1 LNNEKSSQAENIA
14 QSVATVSDSKGLV
27 AIGHGIG
34 WGIAALAA
42 ALMLFGMSA
51 AQKWN
56 GNLHPQPQC
65 FDLKEVA
72 DKIIKI
78 NTCTGET
85 KEISAIRHEQ

>member
-1 LNNEKSSQAENIA
+1 MNNEKSSQAENIA

-42 ALMLFGMSA
+42 ALMFFGMSA
-51 AQKWN
+51 ASKWN